1 MISHTLK
8 KFFLIL
14 FLMFASVALASND
27 PGPSKTTAHHKLGS
41 KENPIKVGVLLI
53 EPYAFKTEG
62 VYRGIVIDYWEKI
75 ADANNWHF
83 KYIPSALNYDDAAKE
98 VSQNKFDI
106 LIGNFSTVK
115 QRLDFVD
122 YSRPFLI
129 NSVVVLTNK
138 TVIDPINVFLA
149 SLTSLKSIFLLIG
162 LIFIV
167 ASFVLWYSTRKENKF
182 NLKDSFYVTTMMLL
196 NGSTTFKVA
205 KSMLITLIFLGL
217 LFKAILIGSMTNTIF
232 AVAGEGADPFK
243 KKADI
248 VGKTFIV
255 NKGSA
260 YTEWV
265 LALGGKVH
273 NIDGSEDGAVEFYMK
288 HLEDYDGVIT
298 EKALALY
305 SKNKFLKKMP
315 TLHVS
320 KVNLRND
327 ELVFYYNKKFPYAR
341 QVDKEIVILQDTDVS
356 YGICSK
362 YFGNLAGFCV
372 M

>member
-1 MISHTLK
+1 MIRHTLK
-8 KFFLIL
+8 KSFLIL
-14 FLMFASVALASND
+14 FLMFACVTLASND
-27 PGPSKTTAHHKLGS
+27 PSPPKATAQHTLGS
-41 KENPIKVGVLLI
+41 KENPIRVGVMLI
-53 EPYAFKTEG
+53 EPYAFKAEG
-62 VYRGIVIDYWEKI
+62 VYRGIVIDYWEEI

-83 KYIPSALNYDDAAKE
+83 EYIPSALDYDDAAKE

-115 QRLDFVD
+115 QRLGLVD

-129 NSVVVLTNK
+129 NRIVILTNK
-138 TVIDPINVFLA
+138 TVIDPINVFLI

-167 ASFVLWYSTRKENKF
+167 ANFVLWYSTRKENKF
-182 NLKDSFYVTTMMLL
+182 NLKDSFHITTMTLL
-196 NGSTTFKVA
+196 NGSTTYKVA

-243 KKADI
+243 KKTDI
-248 VGKTFIV
+248 VGRTFIL

-260 YTEWV
+260 FAQWV
-265 LALGGKVH
+265 ISLGG
-273 NIDGSEDGAVEFYMK
+273 NIYYFDGSENDAVEFYIK
-288 HLEDYDGVIT
+288 HLDDYDGVIT
-298 EKALALY
+298 ENVLALY
-305 SKNKFLKKMP
+305 SKNKFLKQMP
-315 TLHVS
+315 SLHVS
-320 KVNLRND
+320 QVNLRND
-327 ELVFYYNKKFPYAR
+327 ELVFYFNKKFPFSR
-341 QVDKEIVILQDTDVS
+341 QVDEEIITLQDTGVS
-356 YGICSK
+356 FGICSK